1 MAPPAHAWSGG
12 APGRRSP
19 AARRRRNGVVAL
31 QQGVGNR
38 AFGALMRRQLQR
50 DPKTFEQEIQ
60 IGGIEYSADGVNVS
74 SGVSEELLAAAQKSI
89 AKGPLKD
96 VKDLK
101 ALRKL
106 ALADETISD
115 SERLFLAALMDPANV
130 ELIKAVDMKGLKGLP
145 LKLKFTLDDAT
156 AKRLRE
162 VADLG
167 RPAKVSDDIGSL
179 AGDSKR
185 IQKHAASLV
194 AFAKERKVPL
204 KDVAE
209 AMRAAASDSTAGDMV
224 AAGGIYAVAAAAKHP
239 LADDIKAGRIK
250 VDEMPRSQIEG
261 AVYVPTAKGRLE
273 KGDTIYVKP
282 SFDVADLR
290 DRATAIHELEHARQ
304 DSKESAPVLKDVV
317 KVEPEAYVAGSRYVL
332 EEIAALPDKK
342 RPDAQKKVA
351 EQFTSFDM
359 YAAVIAAKA
368 DAKLMPVLK
377 AINALRKTDDQLS
390 DDDFKKSDDE
400 LKERIVDRLGEHARG
415 QVRMSGFAGE
425 SVFDL
430 KRAQTK

>member
-1 MAPPAHAWSGG
+1 MAPRAHAWSAG
-12 APGRRSP
+12 APGRRP
-19 AARRRRNGVVAL
+19 EPARRRRDGVVAL

-38 AFGALMRRQLQR
+38 
-50 DPKTFEQEIQ
+50 
-60 IGGIEYSADGVNVS
+60 V
-74 SGVSEELLAAAQKSI
+74 
-89 AKGPLKD
+89 
-96 VKDLK
+96 
-101 ALRKL
+101 
-106 ALADETISD
+106 
-115 SERLFLAALMDPANV
+115 
-130 ELIKAVDMKGLKGLP
+130 
-145 LKLKFTLDDAT
+145 
-156 AKRLRE
+156 RE
-162 VADLG
+162 VADIG
-167 RPAKVSDDIGSL
+167 RPAKVSDDVASL

-185 IQKHAASLV
+185 VQKHAASLV
-194 AFAKERKVPL
+194 AFAKERKVLL

-209 AMRAAASDSTAGDMV
+209 AMRAAASDSTPGDMV
-224 AAGGIYAVAAAAKHP
+224 AAGGIYAIAAAAKLL

-261 AVYVPTAKGRLE
+261 AIYVPTGKGRLE

-282 SFDVADLR
+282 SFDVSDLR
-290 DRATAIHELEHARQ
+290 DRGTAVHELEHARQ
-304 DSKESAPVLKDVV
+304 DSKESASVLKDVS
-317 KVEPEAYVAGSRYVL
+317 KIEPEAYVAGARYIL

-342 RPDAQKKVA
+342 RPDAQKKMA
-351 EQFTSFDM
+351 EQLASFDM

-368 DAKLMPVLK
+368 DTRLMPVLT
-377 AINALRKTDDQLS
+377 AINGLRKKDDQLA